1 MQGSAAPRGWRVQ
14 WHVLAGAGFFHNNDM
29 SPSRQLSHTQAVVLM
44 VLVTLLWSTAGVVSR
59 QLESAAR
66 FEVTFWRSAFTAL
79 SLLLILPVW
88 RFASGTQGTQGL
100 SERSV
105 VGQFMHRHW
114 GVLPESRAFWLSGAC
129 WSAMFT
135 AFMLALTFTSVAN
148 VLIMLAAGPLFTALV
163 ARFTIGQRLPVR
175 TWLAIAAAGAGIVYM
190 YGAQMLAAFND
201 PSASASGLLVGSLVA
216 LCVPVAGAINWT
228 VVQRSQSQG
237 EKIDLVPSV
246 LLGAVISSMLTLPL
260 ALPFAATASDVGWL
274 ALLGL
279 FQLAIPCAL
288 SVVCARILKAPEI
301 SLLAL
306 LEVVFG
312 ILLAWVWANERPVAE
327 VLLGGSLVIGALLVN
342 ELLGWRSRT
351 GAPRIQTLHQTPP

>member
-1 MQGSAAPRGWRVQ
+1 
-14 WHVLAGAGFFHNNDM
+14 LAGAGFSQNKDM

-44 VLVTLLWSTAGVVSR
+44 VLVAFLWSIAGVVSR

-79 SLLLILPVW
+79 SLVVILPIW
-88 RFASGTQGTQGL
+88 RHASGAHLAQPL

-114 GVLPESRAFWLSGAC
+114 GVLPETRAFWLSGAC
-129 WSAMFT
+129 WSVMFT

-148 VLIMLAAGPLFTALV
+148 VLIILAAGPLFTALV
-163 ARFTIGQRLPVR
+163 ARFTIGQRLPLR
-175 TWLAIAAAGAGIVYM
+175 TWLAIVAAGAGIVYM
-190 YGAQMLAAFND
+190 YGSQMLAAFQGE
-201 PSASASGLLVGSLVA
+201 STEASALVLGSLVA

-246 LLGAVISSMLTLPL
+246 LLGALISALLTLPL

-279 FQLAIPCAL
+279 FQLAIPCTL
-288 SVVCARILKAPEI
+288 SVVCARVLKAPEI

-312 ILLAWVWANERPVAE
+312 ILLAWVWAHEKPAAE

-351 GAPRIQTLHQTPP
+351 GTPRIQTINQPRQ

>member
-1 MQGSAAPRGWRVQ
+1 MP
-14 WHVLAGAGFFHNNDM
+14 
-29 SPSRQLSHTQAVVLM
+29 PSRQLSHAQAVVLM
-44 VLVTLLWSTAGVVSR
+44 VVVTFLWSTAGVVSR
-59 QLESAAR
+59 QLDSAAR

-79 SLLLILPVW
+79 SLLFILPVW
-88 RFASGTQGTQGL
+88 RHTSGAHQRQPVSG
-100 SERSV
+100 RSM
-105 VGQFMHRHW
+105 VGQVMHRHW

-129 WSAMFT
+129 WSVMFT

-148 VLIMLAAGPLFTALV
+148 VLIILAAGPLFTALV

-175 TWLAIAAAGAGIVYM
+175 TWLAIMAAGAGIVYM
-190 YGAQMLAAFND
+190 YGSQMVAAFND
-201 PSASASGLLVGSLVA
+201 ASADATALVVGSLVA

-246 LLGAVISSMLTLPL
+246 LLGAVISSLLTLPL

-288 SVVCARILKAPEI
+288 SVVCARVLKAPEI

-306 LEVVFG
+306 LEVIFG
-312 ILLAWVWANERPVAE
+312 ILLAWVWADEKPVTE
-327 VLLGGSLVIGALLVN
+327 VLLGGCLVLGALLVN

-351 GAPRIQTLHQTPP
+351 GAPRTQSLNQSPPRT